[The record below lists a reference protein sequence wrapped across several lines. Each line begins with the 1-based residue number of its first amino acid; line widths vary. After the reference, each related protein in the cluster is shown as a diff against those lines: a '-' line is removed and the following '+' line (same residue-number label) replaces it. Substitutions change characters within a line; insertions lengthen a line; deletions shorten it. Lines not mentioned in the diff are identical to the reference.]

1 MLEVLLLNKKFV
13 LFSTMLCLLVIL
25 SGCGEKSIP
34 DFSLPPSDVTIVEHF
49 SPTGNSSYTE
59 ESSTTLPDNHI
70 TLEDVAAENMSSDIV
85 KSWFSDETLSDF
97 SPVADSDPNFY
108 SESAPL
114 RFGGSVTVSEYT
126 GSYFNSVYACELTDD
141 EGVLYDLSCQFL
153 RLYMLRGLTPDEQES
168 LRTSIHTALQ
178 SDDVVF
184 VNTDSS
190 YVYLT
195 VTDSSFSLVIY

>member
-1 MLEVLLLNKKFV
+1 MILLNKSFV
-13 LFSTMLCLLVIL
+13 LFSTALCLLGLL
-25 SGCGEKSIP
+25 SGCGNKSVP
-34 DFSLPPSDVTIVEHF
+34 DFSLPPSDVTIVDPS

-59 ESSTTLPDNHI
+59 DSSTTLPDNR
-70 TLEDVAAENMSSDIV
+70 TNLEDVAAENMSSDIV
-85 KSWFSDETLSDF
+85 KSWFSDETISDF

-126 GSYFNSVYACELTDD
+126 GSYYNSIYTCELTDD
-141 EGVLYDLSCQFL
+141 EGVLYDLSCRFL
-153 RLYMLRGLTPDEQES
+153 HLYMLRGLTPDEQES

-195 VTDSSFSLVIY
+195 VTDSFFSLVIY